1 MSVSCLTG
9 GNDGAWAEGLLGLS
23 GLSEDT
29 RALGK
34 EQKDL
39 GQLVKTSLPCPVG
52 GIELSDDLL
61 VKTLI
66 KNSLGPLVARIY

>member
-1 MSVSCLTG
+1 MSVSCLMFG
-9 GNDGAWAEGLLGLS
+9 DDGAWAEGLLSLS

-29 RALGK
+29 QALGK

-39 GQLVKTSLPCPVG
+39 GQLVKTSLPCLVG

>member
-1 MSVSCLTG
+1 MDG
-9 GNDGAWAEGLLGLS
+9 DDGARAEGLPSLS
-23 GLSEDT
+23 GLLEDT

-34 EQKDL
+34 EQKAL
-39 GQLVKTSLPCPVG
+39 GQLVKTSLTCLMG

>member
-1 MSVSCLTG
+1 MELGRRVCLAYL
-9 GNDGAWAEGLLGLS
+9 DCLRILGLW
-23 GLSEDT
+23 
-29 RALGK
+29 GK

-39 GQLVKTSLPCPVG
+39 GQLVKTSLPCLVG